1 MKAFLYMPVVFPGF
15 SWQNLKK
22 SQGVYADLNS
32 IPRLEGDFMW
42 RQFYNAI
49 SENAETL
56 YVAMFDEMDEGT
68 CIFKVEENPPSS
80 SLSQFANYEGLPSD
94 YYLWLTGKAGEAL
107 RNEITL
113 TEAQPIYP
121 NLVLSNTYYVS
132 ATGAGAMDG
141 SSESNAFGNFGTAM
155 ANIDSEGDKLIIIG
169 AITPNGQNLTSKSF
183 TFSIEGL
190 DASSTIEGNGSTGR
204 LFTINGATSA
214 DVTFKNLTFL
224 NNTTTL
230 AGGSVF
236 FTNNAGASAT
246 FENCTFNGNSV
257 TNNAGGGVIFSANGN
272 LTITDCVFE
281 NNMSSDKGGAIIAAN
296 SGNINISGSLFDGNS
311 ATKGGAIAITG
322 NGVDFVLSTSTF
334 VNNTVSSN
342 GGGALYLAGT
352 NANSSITNTTIFNNS
367 VTFTSLNQ
375 STGGGIR
382 IEGARPFTITNSLI
396 YGNFVSDGSET
407 SPSDIGGP
415 PAVELTLI
423 NSLTQKIEP
432 VLVQVGD
439 PDGNDVF
446 STSITDADLSTSNLR
461 FNEELG
467 FVIYDIASSEDDTPI
482 DFGSDGNDAG
492 SWDSLYDLLSTDYL
506 ETDDQTFMIYYD
518 KRGKNLK
525 FDSSEKTLMEIHI
538 YNIIGAKVFGKR
550 KMETTD
556 VVNLGSLTNGIYIIR
571 AFINENIYT
580 KKFIIY

>member
-1 MKAFLYMPVVFPGF
+1 M
-15 SWQNLKK
+15 
-22 SQGVYADLNS
+22 
-32 IPRLEGDFMW
+32 
-42 RQFYNAI
+42 
-49 SENAETL
+49 
-56 YVAMFDEMDEGT
+56 
-68 CIFKVEENPPSS
+68 
-80 SLSQFANYEGLPSD
+80 
-94 YYLWLTGKAGEAL
+94 
-107 RNEITL
+107 
-113 TEAQPIYP
+113 
-121 NLVLSNTYYVS
+121 
-132 ATGAGAMDG
+132 
-141 SSESNAFGNFGTAM
+141 
-155 ANIDSEGDKLIIIG
+155 
-169 AITPNGQNLTSKSF
+169 
-183 TFSIEGL
+183 
-190 DASSTIEGNGSTGR
+190 
-204 LFTINGATSA
+204 
-214 DVTFKNLTFL
+214 
-224 NNTTTL
+224 
-230 AGGSVF
+230 
-236 FTNNAGASAT
+236 
-246 FENCTFNGNSV
+246 
-257 TNNAGGGVIFSANGN
+257 
-272 LTITDCVFE
+272 
-281 NNMSSDKGGAIIAAN
+281 
-296 SGNINISGSLFDGNS
+296 
-311 ATKGGAIAITG
+311 
-322 NGVDFVLSTSTF
+322 
-334 VNNTVSSN
+334 NNTVSSS